1 MRTILLASTILL
13 SASSALAQETPSNIL
28 TPERAFSSPSLNGP
42 VAKGVSLSPDG
53 QLVAF
58 LRSREDNVDV
68 QDLWAAPTGE
78 GEPYKLIDA
87 RALVPDAGEL
97 SEAEKARRERGCGSA
112 RAAWSNIAW
121 DQQGRFILAPLD
133 GDLYPGQHRA
143 DGKVRPPDRDAQATR
158 STPRCRRRV
167 AYVSYVRDQNLVR
180 LAGLASGPGDG
191 PDRPRTRTRA

>member
-1 MRTILLASTILL
+1 MRTLLLASTILL
-13 SASSALAQETPSNIL
+13 SAGSAVAQETPSNIL
-28 TPERAFSSPSLNGP
+28 TPERVFSSPSLNGP

-97 SEAEKARRERGCGSA
+97 SAAQLGQQFAFSHERLPEVNECNRRAHSTNHATLPRGVSSVKGLP
-112 RAAWSNIAW
+112 WHKTKP
-121 DQQGRFILAPLD
+121 LAFC
-133 GDLYPGQHRA
+133 
-143 DGKVRPPDRDAQATR
+143 
-158 STPRCRRRV
+158 PRMSCR
-167 AYVSYVRDQNLVR
+167 
-180 LAGLASGPGDG
+180 
-191 PDRPRTRTRA
+191 